1 MTDPDEQRVR
11 TWLRRAIDGP
21 PAEEQPKQVPLVEVH
36 VIPQPDNDHQDDQDD
51 DQEDDQDEEQPE
63 PDRPWWHVRPG
74 PFGTRPRA
82 PEPVA
87 TPQET
92 IAAAPGIHVT
102 VNQPAAEPQFVPSPE
117 DEWARE
123 RRHRRRVWLAYHGGA
138 AGVGWY
144 TGLADAMADLL
155 NSAGPGAPAA
165 GIAMAAVTYVIASYL
180 PGLPYMP
187 PALRPVTAWAARIPV
202 CTAVLALALH
212 APGTL

>member
-1 MTDPDEQRVR
+1 MSTDHGAPDPTERKISN
-11 TWLRRAIDGP
+11 WLRRTIDGP
-21 PAEEQPKQVPLVEVH
+21 PAEKQPPKAVPLVEVH
-36 VIPQPDNDHQDDQDD
+36 VIPQPENEAEDDE
-51 DQEDDQDEEQPE
+51 DQEDQEQ
-63 PDRPWWHVRPG
+63 PDRPWWDVRPSA
-74 PFGTRPRA
+74 FGIGHHA
-82 PEPVA
+82 PAAPP

-102 VNQPAAEPQFVPSPE
+102 VNQPATEPGPSLK
-117 DEWARE
+117 DELARA
-123 RRHRRRVWLAYHGGA
+123 RRHRRRVWLAYHGSA

-144 TGLADAMADLL
+144 AGLAHAMADLL

-165 GIAMAAVTYVIASYL
+165 GIAMAGVTYVIASYL

-187 PALRPVTAWAARIPV
+187 PALRPITIWAARIPV